1 MPCFTL
7 LLRLTLARVLLEI
20 KKPKNPYIVP
30 MNKSELLKE
39 LHEFLNP
46 TRIQRFEEVLA
57 NRTRHFTV
65 AVENIFQSHNASAVI
80 RTCDCFGIQDLHVIS
95 NSNEYKPSKDVAMG
109 AEKWVDLH
117 SYYQKENNTQD
128 CIDKLRKQG
137 YQIVATT
144 PHSNDVM
151 LPDFDVNQK
160 SAFFFGTEI
169 SGLSDLVL
177 EQADSFVRIPMYGF
191 TESLN
196 ISVSAALALNTIK
209 NRLKSSDIDWRLSDV
224 ELETIKLEWYKKLVK
239 GSDIIIQNYNK
250 NKASEG
256 VDEK

>member
-20 KKPKNPYIVP
+20 KKPKNSYIVP

-65 AVENIFQSHNASAVI
+65 AVENIFQSHNASAVL
-80 RTCDCFGIQDLHVIS
+80 RTCDCFGLQDLHVIA
-95 NSNEYKPSKDVAMG
+95 NENKYNLSKDVAMG

-128 CIDKLRKQG
+128 CIDELRKQG

-151 LPDFDVNQK
+151 LPDFDVSQK

-191 TESLN
+191 TESYN
-196 ISVSAALALNTIK
+196 ISVSAALVLHDVVT
-209 NRLKSSDIDWRLSDV
+209 RLKKSEVNWMLSEGELQDKRIDWAVKSLKSGPQILKQLLS
-224 ELETIKLEWYKKLVK
+224 K
-239 GSDIIIQNYNK
+239 
-250 NKASEG
+250 
-256 VDEK
+256 

>member
-46 TRIQRFEEVLA
+46 SRIQRFEEVLA

-65 AVENIFQSHNASAVI
+65 AVENIFQSHNASAVL
-80 RTCDCFGIQDLHVIS
+80 RTCDCFGLQDLHVIA
-95 NSNEYKPSKDVAMG
+95 NENKYNLSKDVAMG

-128 CIDKLRKQG
+128 CIDALRKQG

-177 EQADSFVRIPMYGF
+177 EQADSYVRIPMYGF
-191 TESLN
+191 TESYN
-196 ISVSAALALNTIK
+196 ISVSAALVLHDVVT
-209 NRLKSSDIDWRLSDV
+209 RLKKSEVNWMLSEGELQDKRIDWAVKSLKSGPQILKQLLS
-224 ELETIKLEWYKKLVK
+224 K
-239 GSDIIIQNYNK
+239 
-250 NKASEG
+250 
-256 VDEK
+256 